1 MMIHQLQVSYLIEQ
15 DRILVRLNS
24 HGGEEL
30 RLWMTRRLSK
40 NLLPHLVELA
50 ARIDMQPGPSTSHDG
65 SDPQALNEFKKQ
77 ESLQQADFS
86 TPFNNEA
93 AMLPMGGEPLLA
105 TSVHITRHE
114 NGQLKLAF
122 EEGLPGVEKLRSFEF
137 MLGTDLLHALM
148 HLLEKALQH
157 ADWGITSGESADEH
171 DASLLDAFANAAP
184 PKYLN

>member
-1 MMIHQLQVSYLIEQ
+1 MIHQLQVSYLIEQ

-30 RLWMTRRLSK
+30 RLWLTRRLLK

-50 ARIDMQPGPSTSHDG
+50 TRLDQQPAQPASHDG
-65 SDPQALNEFKKQ
+65 ADPQALNEFKKQ

-93 AMLPMGGEPLLA
+93 AVLPMGDEPLLA

-114 NGQLKLAF
+114 DGQLKLAF
-122 EEGLPGVEKLRSFEF
+122 EEGLPGVQKLRNFEVT
-137 MLGTDLLHALM
+137 LGTDLLHALM
-148 HLLEKALQH
+148 HLLDKALQH
-157 ADWGITSGESADEH
+157 ADWSISSGEPSDEH
-171 DASLLDAFANAAP
+171 DASLLDAFANASP